1 MRTGAPAMPGI
12 FAWGVVA
19 GMAMMQSGLTLWQ
32 ALGMTLVVFAGSAQL
47 AALPLIAANAPAMVI
62 FLTGLVVNLRFV
74 IFAASMGPHFAHLP
88 WHRRLWYGYL
98 NNDIMMGFFP
108 QRFPGH
114 TLAHTS
120 GKAGYF
126 AGLSYMNWLAW
137 QSGSVLGILVASQVP
152 ASWGVGFAGTL
163 ALLAVMIPL
172 VANAAALVAVVVA
185 GAVAVAAYSL
195 PYKLGLLLALLAGM
209 AAASL
214 ADLLRARLQPDAGES
229 A

>member
-1 MRTGAPAMPGI
+1 M
-12 FAWGVVA
+12 
-19 GMAMMQSGLTLWQ
+19 
-32 ALGMTLVVFAGSAQL
+32 
-47 AALPLIAANAPAMVI
+47 
-62 FLTGLVVNLRFV
+62 
-74 IFAASMGPHFAHLP
+74 
-88 WHRRLWYGYL
+88 
-98 NNDIMMGFFP
+98 
-108 QRFPGH
+108 
-114 TLAHTS
+114 
-120 GKAGYF
+120 
-126 AGLSYMNWLAW
+126 AW

-172 VANAAALVAVVVA
+172 VANAAALAAVIVA

-214 ADLLRARLQPDAGES
+214 ADLLKSRLQPDTGEG